1 MFDLDAP
8 ITTVK
13 EDQEGLNRNNFAEN
27 LAKNINNHYNQ
38 GEDNECLVIGLMGE
52 WGDGKTSVLNLT
64 QKHLK
69 EINSKVEIVNFH
81 PWLYSSYNQLIHLF
95 FEDLINSIT
104 GDDLKDELRKYSLKL
119 DKLSL
124 TKTIISETLGSFSN
138 SLKNVFEEFAPKN
151 SEEKTL
157 NQLKNSINEELVNHK
172 VLCIIDDI
180 DRLTKEEISEM
191 FRLLKIIANFN
202 NTIYLVAFDK
212 KVVSDALNTI
222 HQDGEKYIEKIINVP
237 LELSAITTLE
247 LENIFMKKIN
257 ETVKKF
263 RIKNYNEH
271 RLNSFLDF
279 YDDDSS
285 KNLGVIYL
293 FSNLRDIT
301 RFFNILNFNI
311 ELIKEEVNFE
321 DFITITAIQVF
332 KPEIYN
338 NIKNNEFLFTEYTDN
353 EFSSDESR
361 NKKISTDKKEYE
373 KLTEENLN
381 LNAILDK
388 LFPKIH
394 HIYHPKFTSAYV
406 SDFADSNLLICHPN
420 HFKSYFKLNDNLKII
435 SEYEI
440 NFVIAQIN
448 ENNNQQ
454 LLLKFKRLDSEGKLN
469 EFISLLRN
477 RINRISENS
486 YKSFLNS
493 LFRLDL
499 NTFKNTIPIKYI
511 ENIIIELIYR
521 LKPEKRFKT
530 IKETYYNN
538 SQNIIIL
545 NNLISSIKK
554 DNHNPHDIDG
564 SPILTDIEINQL
576 KEFLIQKYK
585 DFTQNK
591 TFTNTVKLPILLSIG
606 KNLNLNNEVNNFVK
620 NLISTEKGFIFF
632 LHSFLG
638 FYLIHDYYNLPLV
651 DTMNTI
657 FKYISIEE
665 INYKIGEYNLKKEYS
680 DLVDIFIKGC
690 DLLENPK

>member
-38 GEDNECLVIGLMGE
+38 GEVNECLVIGLMGE

-69 EINSKVEIVNFH
+69 EINSEIEIVNFH

-157 NQLKNSINEELVNHK
+157 TQLKNSINEELVNHI

-247 LENIFMKKIN
+247 LENIFMKKIK

-285 KNLGVIYL
+285 KNLG
-293 FSNLRDIT
+293 
-301 RFFNILNFNI
+301 
-311 ELIKEEVNFE
+311 EVNFE

-338 NIKNNEFLFTEYTDN
+338 NIKNNEFFFTEYTDN
-353 EFSSDESR
+353 EFFSDESR

-394 HIYHPKFTSAYV
+394 HIYHPKITSTYV

-448 ENNNQQ
+448 ENNNEQ
-454 LLLKFKRLDSEGKLN
+454 LMLKFKRLDSEGKLN

-477 RINRISENS
+477 RINRISKDS
-486 YKSFLNS
+486 YKPFLNS
-493 LFRLDL
+493 IFCLDL
-499 NTFKNTIPIKYI
+499 NTFKNSIPIEYI

-554 DNHNPHDIDG
+554 DNHNPHDING

-606 KNLNLNNEVNNFVK
+606 KNLNLNKEVNNFVK

-638 FYLIHDYYNLPLV
+638 FYLIHDYYNPQLI